1 MVEGNLYL
9 RLRKLSHTIYAAN
22 FVQTIIHQHV
32 HLLRESRSHE
42 PEHVLMRLCT
52 QSINRSFVNKAK
64 EGRHVRITNN
74 TDYQMHLGQHR
85 NPLGTNSP
93 PAQISICSSS
103 SSSSSSSR
111 NSTLTVVTFNGI
123 PAYDL
128 LDSGLFYNRQNS

>member
-1 MVEGNLYL
+1 
-9 RLRKLSHTIYAAN
+9 
-22 FVQTIIHQHV
+22 
-32 HLLRESRSHE
+32 
-42 PEHVLMRLCT
+42 MRLCT

-85 NPLGTNSP
+85 NTLGIYSP
-93 PAQISICSSS
+93 PALISIC
-103 SSSSSSSR
+103 SSSSSSR
-111 NSTLTVVTFNGI
+111 NSTLTVVTFNSI